1 QQRGQGEQ
9 DQPGQDPPAPPV
21 HVGQPAAD
29 QHQAGEHQDVAAD
42 DPLQPGDAQ
51 PEVALDRRQRDVHHV
66 VVQVGHEGGQR
77 HRRQHPPPPLVRHRR
92 PPPVRRT
99 FTSYL
104 YIVEEDPCTL
114 YSCQVASED
123 RPRLTKTAVVDQ
135 ALRLADADGAEALTI
150 RRLADQL
157 GVTPMAIYW
166 HFKNKEQLL
175 SATAD
180 HVMREVRPDVDPAAP
195 WDRRLR
201 GMVEALLRGMRQH
214 PSAPALLMA
223 ADKSG
228 VEALDR
234 ATEAALELLSQ
245 AGFSLAEGF
254 QIAASVLHDV
264 IGLVEREPGRLPG
277 MSPEQAAECHRRAW
291 LALEAL
297 PADRYPLLVRLAAA

>member
-1 QQRGQGEQ
+1 
-9 DQPGQDPPAPPV
+9 
-21 HVGQPAAD
+21 
-29 QHQAGEHQDVAAD
+29 
-42 DPLQPGDAQ
+42 
-51 PEVALDRRQRDVHHV
+51 
-66 VVQVGHEGGQR
+66 
-77 HRRQHPPPPLVRHRR
+77 
-92 PPPVRRT
+92 T
-99 FTSYL
+99 
-104 YIVEEDPCTL
+104 
-114 YSCQVASED
+114 
-123 RPRLTKTAVVDQ
+123 RLTKTAVVDQ
-135 ALRLADADGAEALTI
+135 ALKLADADGTEALTI

-180 HVMREVRPDVDPAAP
+180 HVLREVRPDVDPAAP

-297 PADRYPLLVRLAAA
+297 PADRYPLLVRLAAALPETPDVQGHYPFRLELILAAARAPAPQPPAPAPPPAGRPGPAAVPAAAGLAGAARLRPPPASRRAREPRR